1 MKYTKIETH
10 YYLGDI
16 ISQTA
21 VTGTAIELG
30 LDKDIVEFLET
41 NIKYEFEDNLF
52 VASTVTTIIKGFVEN
67 IDSI

>member
-16 ISQTA
+16 ISQTT

-30 LDKDIVEFLET
+30 LGNDIVEFLEN

-52 VASTVTTIIKGFVEN
+52 VASTLTTIIKELVDN
-67 IDSI
+67 I